1 MQHEITQFVSPGKT
15 QTIDY
20 EVSQPTKSGDY
31 RYIVAHQLVEYGEM
45 NFGNDVRIVE
55 VLRPTGDYEFS
66 KSNPMCAQ
74 PTVLVQNTG
83 KSAVKTIKFTY
94 WMNDASVK
102 QSWHWAGNLASL
114 DTATIVLPTW
124 DLWAY
129 GMKDKGNVF
138 HCEVSE
144 VNGVADEYAQ
154 NSGVARAVTVPDVL
168 PGNFKIEIR
177 TNNFPTENAFKLLD
191 ADGRVVVKDSFT
203 VANKTNTYTLNL
215 NGCYKLIVYDYGLD
229 GLNWWANTAQ
239 GTGAVRLRNATS
251 NAILKTFIA
260 DFGSYFEY
268 SFTTN
273 YALKSAGLQLGD
285 AVNLY
290 PNPAQGQF
298 ALQGDALQG
307 ATVTVMDV
315 LGKVIES
322 RGAVQGDRLDFATG
336 DWAKGVYTVVITQGD
351 ARVAKRVMVY

>member
-1 MQHEITQFVSPGKT
+1 
-15 QTIDY
+15 
-20 EVSQPTKSGDY
+20 
-31 RYIVAHQLVEYGEM
+31 
-45 NFGNDVRIVE
+45 
-55 VLRPTGDYEFS
+55 
-66 KSNPMCAQ
+66 
-74 PTVLVQNTG
+74 
-83 KSAVKTIKFTY
+83 
-94 WMNDASVK
+94 MNDASVK

-322 RGAVQGDRLDFATG
+322 RGAVQGDRLDFVTR